1 MRTFQT
7 VLRTLTIILGFV
19 SSSCFLAGYWVLETV
34 RPKMIQFELIT
45 ATDQSLMYFV
55 GAALLLS
62 LSFCVL
68 SLYQILRY
76 LQGCQKVSRFYLFLL
91 LVNLI
96 SFFFVFGDVA
106 LLNDIAKQYRYSLAQ
121 PEWPI
126 LYSILAL
133 QLGFTLV
140 LTYANL
146 RWIGRESGVEHAARD
161 NNLFMVAQYVG
172 VICGFTGL
180 LLTVSNF
187 FFPRSLGMMKIHTV
201 AGSLVLLAPYGLV
214 VAYWFI
220 IRVREKTRGW
230 HHRKQ
235 IQDIGRSSFLTLAL
249 SVAIMSL
256 LFFLNFN
263 NLNGAVSVLWLP
275 FYVFLALFLFSLG
288 NLRQSTK
295 Y

>member
-1 MRTFQT
+1 MTDGTENTPCHRSK
-7 VLRTLTIILGFV
+7 TLTH
-19 SSSCFLAGYWVLETV
+19 
-34 RPKMIQFELIT
+34 
-45 ATDQSLMYFV
+45 
-55 GAALLLS
+55 
-62 LSFCVL
+62 
-68 SLYQILRY
+68 Y
-76 LQGCQKVSRFYLFLL
+76 LVCCTRCMV
-91 LVNLI
+91 
-96 SFFFVFGDVA
+96 
-106 LLNDIAKQYRYSLAQ
+106 
-121 PEWPI
+121 EWII

-133 QLGFTLV
+133 QFGFTLV

-146 RWIGRESGVEHAARD
+146 CWVGRKSLVERTTGD
-161 NNLFMVAQYVG
+161 SNLFMVAQYVG

-187 FFPRSLGMMKIHTV
+187 FFPRPLRMMKIHTV

-214 VAYWFI
+214 VSYWFI
-220 IRVREKTRGW
+220 IRVREKTRDW
-230 HHRKQ
+230 HYRKQ
-235 IQDIGRSSFLTLAL
+235 IQDIGRSSFLALAL

-275 FYVFLALFLFSLG
+275 FYVFLALCLFSLG